1 MEIKEIE
8 FESECYP
15 RQLKNIQNPPQK
27 LYVLGDEKILNNECI
42 SIVGSRVVLAMELIL
57 QKDLQIILDKMKLQ

>member
-27 LYVLGDEKILNNECI
+27 LYVLGDEKILNN
-42 SIVGSRVVLAMELIL
+42 VYFNRWFALLY
-57 QKDLQIILDKMKLQ
+57 